1 VYTVVKR
8 LPLAEAIVL
17 LEIHAPDVARKAQA
31 GQFIIVRQEENS
43 ERVPFTIMDYDRQ
56 KGTVTIV
63 VQAIGYSST
72 LVTQLQEGDVLQDFV
87 GPLGQ
92 PTEIKNYGTVLCVG
106 GGVGIAPIH
115 PIARSLK
122 EAGNKVISILAAKNK
137 ELVILQKELEAVSD
151 EVLITTDDGSAGLKG
166 FATHGVQA
174 LLDRG
179 VHVDVIWAIGPTIMM
194 KSVVDFTRPLG
205 IKTIV
210 SMNPIMV
217 DGTGM
222 CGSCRVSVD
231 GKTRFACVHGPEFDG
246 HQIDFNLAMKRAAY
260 YRPEEAIALNK
271 LKCQCQKEGD

>member
-1 VYTVVKR
+1 MYTVVKR